1 MHRLVLYISFATAPG
16 RIASDGFEGSNDAN
30 GLFTRH
36 LLGALRMPGL
46 KVEDVF
52 KQVRVK
58 VMQESDGVQV
68 PWDNSSLTGDFYFNP
83 SPVTTTE
90 EAGPTENASAAKVAV
105 LASVAASAPA
115 PLAPSQKEY
124 VSLSRG
130 DLEAPAKPV
139 AAPKARSVEPSP
151 LLASLARPAVVAAPV
166 PSGG

>member
-1 MHRLVLYISFATAPG
+1 MDAPIGTYISFATAPG
-16 RIASDGFEGSNDAN
+16 RIASDGFEGSDDAN

-83 SPVTTTE
+83 VLATSRRRRRLDLPESASSRQGSRAGQCCTRARRHH
-90 EAGPTENASAAKVAV
+90 AGP
-105 LASVAASAPA
+105 LAERSMHH
-115 PLAPSQKEY
+115 
-124 VSLSRG
+124 SLTR
-130 DLEAPAKPV
+130 
-139 AAPKARSVEPSP
+139 
-151 LLASLARPAVVAAPV
+151 
-166 PSGG
+166 